1 MDLHNDYIAMINIL
15 EKEKDIYQT
24 LLNLLK
30 DKQTC
35 VIQGKVDDLR
45 DLIMKEKKTINES
58 VTIAQ
63 KRVDF
68 INDFCERRNIKG
80 VNIPL
85 KDFVGFSPEP
95 EKKKM
100 DTLRYDLKNI
110 LNEIKTVNRQN
121 KSLLHFSIDHV
132 RQMTNIFLHSGKEE
146 NNMYSIKGK
155 KYIKEVNQKFVNQQI

>member
-1 MDLHNDYIAMINIL
+1 MDSHSDYITMLNIL
-15 EKEKDIYQT
+15 EKEKDVYQT

-30 DKQTC
+30 EKQSC
-35 VIQGKVDDLR
+35 VIQGKVDALR
-45 DLIMKEKKTINES
+45 SLIMQEKKTINNS
-58 VTIAQ
+58 VEVAQ
-63 KRVDF
+63 ERVDF
-68 INDFCERRNIKG
+68 INEFCERRNIKG

-95 EKKKM
+95 EKSKM
-100 DTLRYDLKNI
+100 ENLRYDLKNI

-121 KSLLHFSIDHV
+121 ENLLQFSIDHV

-146 NNMYSIKGK
+146 MNMYSFKGK